1 MSALRFCGGQNIP
14 RLPMIDFIKSIDP
27 MELIAQAVGIVAM
40 ASYCLSFQFKKNA
53 GCITMQF
60 LGSGL
65 FCLHFLL
72 LGSIGG
78 FLMNLIGVCRAVTLL
93 FGERTHRP
101 IFLGSLI
108 ALFIGGS
115 VVCVICSWDSPLVF
129 LTCAGQVVGL
139 LGLWSRDSKKLRLAQ
154 FFGTSPAWIVYSVI
168 NRSVGG
174 LLCEIFNM
182 LSIAVYFVRMRLGRV
197 KVTEKES

>member
-1 MSALRFCGGQNIP
+1 
-14 RLPMIDFIKSIDP
+14 MIDLLKTIDP

-40 ASYCLSFQFKKNA
+40 ISYCLSFQVKKTA
-53 GCITMQF
+53 GCVAMQL
-60 LGSGL
+60 LGGGL

-78 FLMNLIGVCRAVTLL
+78 FLMNLVGVCRAVVLL
-93 FGERTHRP
+93 LGDRTRKP
-101 IFLGSLI
+101 FFLGLLI
-108 ALFIGGS
+108 ALFVGGS
-115 VVCVICSWDSPLVF
+115 VACVAFSWDSPLVF
-129 LTCAGQVVGL
+129 LTCAGQIVGL

-154 FFGTSPAWIVYSVI
+154 FFGTSPAWIVYNII

-182 LSIAVYFVRMRLGRV
+182 LSIIVYFIRMRIGGA
-197 KVTEKES
+197 KVIKKES